1 MLVALIAI
9 PIIAAVIV
17 TVIVASFAGVLAAEI
32 EEDDE

>member
-1 MLVALIAI
+1 MLVALIAV

-17 TVIVASFAGVLAAEI
+17 TVIVASFAGVLSAEI